1 MSDEVPTVDRGSLAR
16 SSSAMAL
23 GTIASKATGV
33 LRDVAAAA
41 ALGFYI
47 VADAFS
53 LGNSLP
59 TIVYILLIG
68 GALNAVFVPQLVRR
82 MKEDAD
88 GGVGYADRLLTAAGL
103 ALIVLATLAVICAPW
118 IVSLYTPDDYPS
130 GAYDLAVA
138 FARLCLPQMVFY
150 GIYAML
156 TQVLNSRGTFGLP
169 MFAPIANNIV
179 AIGTFMMFIA
189 VAGTSA
195 AADGQLSPDQVLI
208 LGIGTTLGV
217 AVQALILIPVLLR
230 SGYHWRPRFDW
241 RDSGLGHASRL
252 AAWTLGLVLVNQL
265 AYLVITRLT
274 VQANVNAAAA
284 GSVAAGLT
292 TYQKAHLV
300 FILPH
305 SVVTVSIVA
314 ATLPLLSRLA
324 HSGEHHR
331 VGQEIGRITRIVVAL
346 VLPLAVLLAVEG
358 PNIALLLFGYGAA
371 TPEQAT
377 LLGRVV
383 AVFMIGLV
391 PFSVVY
397 ICLRGFYALE
407 DTRTP
412 FWLSVLFSSLWL
424 LLAFPLFRLAAA
436 GGPQIGALALT
447 YGLGYW
453 LTLIVAWYLLKRR
466 LGSLDSKATMKT
478 VSKLLLAA
486 GISAAVMVGTQVAAE
501 PRLERMLGSTLVLGH
516 GLDGRLVLLIT
527 VLVMAFVGGIAY
539 LIAARLLRCP
549 EVEDAW
555 LLVRRRLV
563 RT

>member
-1 MSDEVPTVDRGSLAR
+1 MSDDTPSVDRGSLAR

-23 GTIASKATGV
+23 GTIASKVTGV

-82 MKEDAD
+82 MQEDAD

-103 ALIVLATLAVICAPW
+103 ALILLAALAVIGAPW
-118 IVSLYTPDDYPS
+118 IVDLYTPDDYPP

-169 MFAPIANNIV
+169 MFAPIANNVV
-179 AIGTFMMFIA
+179 AIGTFILFIV

-195 AADGQLSPDQVLI
+195 AADGQLSADQVLI
-208 LGIGTTLGV
+208 LGVGTTLGV
-217 AVQALILIPVLLR
+217 AVQALILIPVLRR

-252 AAWTLGLVLVNQL
+252 AAWTLGLVFVNQL

-284 GSVAAGLT
+284 GNVAAGLT
-292 TYQKAHLV
+292 TYQKAHLI

-324 HSGEHHR
+324 HAGNR
-331 VGQEIGRITRIVVAL
+331 AKVGQEIGRITRVVVAL
-346 VLPLAVLLAVEG
+346 VLPVAVLLAVEG

-371 TPEQAT
+371 TPDQAS

-412 FWLSVLFSSLWL
+412 FWIAVVFSCLWL
-424 LLAFPLFRLAAA
+424 MLAFPLFRVAGA
-436 GGPQIGALALT
+436 GGQQIGALALA
-447 YGLGYW
+447 YGIGYW
-453 LTLIVAWYLLKRR
+453 ITLIIAWVLLRRR
-466 LGSLDSKATMKT
+466 LGSLDSRATMKS
-478 VSKLLLAA
+478 VAKLLLAA
-486 GISAAVMVGTQVAAE
+486 GVAAAVMVTIQVFAE
-501 PRLERMLGSTLVLGH
+501 PGLERTLGSSVVLGH

-527 VLVMAFVGGIAY
+527 VLVMG
-539 LIAARLLRCP
+539 LIGAATYALAARLLRAP
-549 EVEDAW
+549 EVTDAW
-555 LLVRRRLV
+555 SLVRRRLV

>member
-1 MSDEVPTVDRGSLAR
+1 MSDDVSSVDRGSLAR

-23 GTIASKATGV
+23 GTIASKVTGV

-82 MKEDAD
+82 MKEDPD
-88 GGVGYADRLLTAAGL
+88 GGIGYANRLLTAAGL
-103 ALIVLATLAVICAPW
+103 ALILLSALAVICAPW
-118 IVSLYTPDDYPS
+118 IVDLYTPDDYPT

-138 FARLCLPQMVFY
+138 FARLCLPQMIFY

-179 AIGTFMMFIA
+179 AIGTFMLFIV

-195 AADGQLSPDQVLI
+195 AADGQLSSDQVLI
-208 LGIGTTLGV
+208 LGVGTTLGV
-217 AVQALILIPVLLR
+217 AVQALILIPVLRR

-284 GSVAAGLT
+284 GTVAAGLT
-292 TYQKAHLV
+292 TYQKAHLI

-324 HSGEHHR
+324 HAGDR
-331 VGQEIGRITRIVVAL
+331 NKVGQEIGRILWRPRLRAAQL
-346 VLPLAVLLAVEG
+346 RNAPASR
-358 PNIALLLFGYGAA
+358 A
-371 TPEQAT
+371 TPSS
-377 LLGRVV
+377 
-383 AVFMIGLV
+383 IS
-391 PFSVVY
+391 FSVSATNPS
-397 ICLRGFYALE
+397 ISIRS
-407 DTRTP
+407 P
-412 FWLSVLFSSLWL
+412 PSS
-424 LLAFPLFRLAAA
+424 AP
-436 GGPQIGALALT
+436 
-447 YGLGYW
+447 
-453 LTLIVAWYLLKRR
+453 KR
-466 LGSLDSKATMKT
+466 S
-478 VSKLLLAA
+478 
-486 GISAAVMVGTQVAAE
+486 AE
-501 PRLERMLGSTLVLGH
+501 PV
-516 GLDGRLVLLIT
+516 
-527 VLVMAFVGGIAY
+527 
-539 LIAARLLRCP
+539 AR
-549 EVEDAW
+549 EM
-555 LLVRRRLV
+555 
-563 RT
+563 

>member
-1 MSDEVPTVDRGSLAR
+1 
-16 SSSAMAL
+16 MAL
-23 GTIASKATGV
+23 GTIASKVTGV

-82 MKEDAD
+82 MKEDPD

-103 ALIVLATLAVICAPW
+103 ALILLAALAVVGAPW
-118 IVSLYTPDDYPS
+118 IVDLYTPNDYPS

-138 FARLCLPQMVFY
+138 FARLCLPQMIFY

-156 TQVLNSRGTFGLP
+156 TQVLNARGTFGLP

-179 AIGTFMMFIA
+179 AIATFMLFIL

-195 AADGQLSPDQVLI
+195 AADGRLSSDQVLI
-208 LGIGTTLGV
+208 LGVGTTLGV
-217 AVQALILIPVLLR
+217 AVQALILIPVLRR

-274 VQANVNAAAA
+274 VQANVNAATA
-284 GSVAAGLT
+284 GTVAAGLT
-292 TYQKAHLV
+292 TYQKAHLI

-305 SVVTVSIVA
+305 SVFTVSIVA
-314 ATLPLLSRLA
+314 AALPLLSRLA
-324 HSGEHHR
+324 HAGDRSR
-331 VGQEIGRITRIVVAL
+331 VGQEVGRITRVVVAL
-346 VLPLAVLLAVEG
+346 ILPVAILLAVEG

-371 TPEQAT
+371 TPEQAS
-377 LLGRVV
+377 LLGSVV
-383 AVFMIGLV
+383 AIFMIGLV
-391 PFSVVY
+391 PFTVVY

-412 FWLSVLFSSLWL
+412 FWIAVVFSGLWL
-424 LLAFPLFRLAAA
+424 LLAFPLFRFAQA
-436 GGPQIGALALT
+436 GGQQIGSIALA

-453 LTLIVAWYLLKRR
+453 VTLVIAWSLLRRR
-466 LGSLDSKATMKT
+466 LGSLDTVATMKT
-478 VSKLLLAA
+478 VAKLLLAA
-486 GISAAVMVGTQVAAE
+486 GLAAAVMVIVQVLAE
-501 PRLERMLGSTLVLGH
+501 PELERLLGSTLVLGY
-516 GLDGRLVLLIT
+516 GLDGRLVLFIT
-527 VLVMAFVGGIAY
+527 VVVMAGIGFTAY
-539 LIAARLLRCP
+539 VLMARLLRAP
-549 EVEDAW
+549 EVMDAW
-555 LLVRRRLV
+555 ALVRRRLV
-563 RT
+563 RG